1 MSHLLE
7 LSAVTSWPSNSYFRS
22 LFCHTVF
29 GLTILAL
36 TSSYQKW
43 RHHDV
48 ASPKKISS
56 TIIYGFFCKTSRFR
70 INFALKRTLKF
81 LSALDRTLNFCLYYF
96 TVRLFW
102 FCVVQK
108 SNLLLD
114 KRFSVCNSVI
124 GQLLALS
131 ILSRYPG
138 PIKTREFW
146 LYPISDKNR
155 NRANEVVLTEFLVS
169 IHRRMPLRNIH
180 STGTLLR

>member
-131 ILSRYPG
+131 ILSPKSCKRSCLNRISRQYSSSNATKKHSFHRYV
-138 PIKTREFW
+138 IKIENCY
-146 LYPISDKNR
+146 LENALKKD
-155 NRANEVVLTEFLVS
+155 VS
-169 IHRRMPLRNIH
+169 
-180 STGTLLR
+180 